1 MSSVRRLLSP
11 RTAAAFCAL
20 GTSALLLTACAGAET
35 TRADVAAAAPTSPSA
50 GTGSPGVTTSPS
62 GSPTGTATSSLTE
75 DQAERKALVPQVEV
89 AWDQAADTAVK
100 EVSGGKL
107 TEIELDSASG
117 ESPSATSASPGA
129 TATSASPGATASPA
143 PAPSKGAPVWVA
155 KVAASDGTVREVGI
169 DAVTGKVFRSEADTD
184 QSADDKSEIADRLS
198 QADQTA
204 EQAAKAATDK
214 TDGTVTA
221 VKLDEND
228 DQKLIWSVDVV
239 TTDNWNK
246 TTYEVDAGNGEILRE
261 HVDRD

>member
-50 GTGSPGVTTSPS
+50 GTASPTGATTSPS
-62 GSPTGTATSSLTE
+62 GTATGPSATSTSLT
-75 DQAERKALVPQVEV
+75 DDRAEREALVPKAKVT
-89 AWDQAADTAVK
+89 WDKAADTAVK

-107 TEIELDSASG
+107 TEIELTRASG
-117 ESPSATSASPGA
+117 ENASPTGSPTGSPTETGAAPTPSAGS
-129 TATSASPGATASPA
+129 
-143 PAPSKGAPVWVA
+143 PVWA
-155 KVAASDGTVREVGI
+155 AEVAASDGTVHEVHV
-169 DAVTGKVFRSEADTD
+169 DAVTGKVFRSRTDSD

-198 QADQTA
+198 RADRTP
-204 EQAAKAATDK
+204 EQAAKVATDK

-228 DQKLIWSVDVV
+228 DQRLVWMVDVV
-239 TTDNWNK
+239 TTGDWNK
-246 TTYEVDAGNGEILRE
+246 TIYAVDAGNGKILGE
-261 HVDRD
+261 DVDRD

>member
-62 GSPTGTATSSLTE
+62 VSPTGTATSSLTE

-129 TATSASPGATASPA
+129 TASPA

-155 KVAASDGTVREVGI
+155 KVAASDGTVREVDI
-169 DAVTGKVFRSEADTD
+169 DAVTGKVFHSEADAD

-246 TTYEVDAGNGEILRE
+246 TTYEVDASNGEILRE

>member
-50 GTGSPGVTTSPS
+50 GTGSPSGATTSPS
-62 GSPTGTATSSLTE
+62 GSATSPSSTATSLTD
-75 DQAERKALVPQVEV
+75 DQAQREALVPKAEV
-89 AWDQAADTAVK
+89 TWDKAADTAVK

-107 TEIELDSASG
+107 TEIELTKASD
-117 ESPSATSASPGA
+117 ESASPSG
-129 TATSASPGATASPA
+129 SASPDASSPA
-143 PAPSKGAPVWVA
+143 AMPSAGSPVWAA
-155 KVAASDGTVREVGI
+155 KVAASDGTVRDVDI
-169 DAVTGKVFRSEADTD
+169 DAVTGKVFRSQADAD
-184 QSADDKSEIADRLS
+184 QDADDKSEIADRLS

-246 TTYEVDAGNGEILRE
+246 TTYDVDASNGEILRE
-261 HVDRD
+261 HVDKD